1 MHSISNEGKHVV
13 AERFIRTLKKK
24 FYKYLTPISRN
35 VYIDES
41 ADIIIEYNNTYH
53 RATKMQP
60 IDIKSGIYI
69 NFVVEHIEK
78 DPKC

>member
-53 RATKMQP
+53 RTTKMQP
-60 IDIKSGIYI
+60 IDIKSGICI
-69 NFVVEHIEK
+69 NFVVEHVEK